1 MRATTTFTLLYSLM
15 TACHALINVPK
26 SARSTRV
33 GTALLESKQAEYGKS
48 LELPDT
54 YVRCGACHSHFA
66 IAEEDLG
73 TRGKGRRLECSV
85 CGNTW
90 FQSKERIMT
99 LRSGMELKELPQSH
113 LDRVALNKAENKAPN
128 FVGDAKL
135 YVGNIAFQCSE
146 ESLFEEFSNF
156 GNVGEVNMVYD
167 NESGR
172 PRGFAFVTMRT
183 PEDAEKA
190 LANLD
195 GKDLF
200 GRPLQ
205 VREATN

>member
-1 MRATTTFTLLYSLM
+1 MRTAETISCLYSL
-15 TACHALINVPK
+15 TVVCHALINSPK
-26 SARSTRV
+26 TVRRTGF

-54 YVRCGACHSHFA
+54 YVRCGNCYTSFA
-66 IAEEDLG
+66 IAPDDLG
-73 TRGKGRRLECSV
+73 ERGKGRRLECSV

-99 LRSGMELKELPQSH
+99 LRDGMELIPLPQSE
-113 LDRVALNKAENKAPN
+113 LDRVARNKEEGKPASYK
-128 FVGDAKL
+128 GDGKL

-146 ESLFEEFSNF
+146 EDLHDEFSTC
-156 GNVGEVNMVYD
+156 GEVGEVNLVYD

-172 PRGFAFVTMRT
+172 PRGFGFITMRT
-183 PEDAEKA
+183 KADAESA
-190 LANLD
+190 IEALD

-200 GRPLQ
+200 GRTIN